1 MADTFEMPIQ
11 RVAVAVREIKLA
23 EHAMKD
29 TITCDLKVVIDLVLI
44 KHFLK
49 IRALA
54 LINHYDPSG
63 HFIFNY
69 NMIETG
75 LINLWYLCS
84 QMAIWL
90 HLNQISLHV
99 NRNTPPLPL

>member
-1 MADTFEMPIQ
+1 
-11 RVAVAVREIKLA
+11 
-23 EHAMKD
+23 MKD
-29 TITCDLKVVIDLVLI
+29 TITCDLKVVVDPVIIEQFLQVLTLDLID
-44 KHFLK
+44 HF
-49 IRALA
+49 
-54 LINHYDPSG
+54 DPSH

-69 NMIETG
+69 NIIDTG
-75 LINLWYLCS
+75 LIDSWQSCS